1 MSFHS
6 VPELIAELKSGKMV
20 IIVDDEN
27 RENEGDLVLP
37 TDFVNA
43 KAINFMSQQARGLI
57 CVAITQEQTKKLSLS
72 LMVDQERNLSP
83 NKTAFTVSVEAAKN
97 ISTGISAADRAHT
110 IKTVANPSSTSTD
123 IISPGHVFPIC
134 AHKGGVLKRAGH
146 TEASV
151 DLCRLAELNPSAVI
165 CEIINPDGNMAR
177 VPDLKIFSQTHNI
190 KIGSIEDLIRYRL
203 MHDSF
208 VEEKIQAPFISD
220 ICEGFKVSVFH
231 DTINDREHLAF
242 FKGNIADQQP
252 VLTRVHSACITGD
265 LFGGQLTRSGWYLR
279 QSLKKIDKAGRGVLV
294 YLRLENQNG
303 LLKRIKPYLN
313 QEQDTDKFKSGVD
326 TGMGAGT
333 DEKDYGVG
341 AQILRALGVSKIRL
355 ISNSSHKRAGL
366 KGYGLEIVETV
377 PLKEK

>member
-6 VPELIAELKSGKMV
+6 VPELIAELKSSKMV

-57 CVAITQEQTKKLSLS
+57 CVAITQEQVKKLSLP

-97 ISTGISAADRAHT
+97 ISTGISASDRAHT
-110 IKTVANPSSTSTD
+110 IKTVANPSSTSAD

-151 DLCRLAELNPSAVI
+151 DLCRLAELNPAAVI
-165 CEIINPDGNMAR
+165 CEIINPDGSMAR

-208 VEEKIQAPFISD
+208 VEEKNPGSFYI
-220 ICEGFKVSVFH
+220 
-231 DTINDREHLAF
+231 
-242 FKGNIADQQP
+242 
-252 VLTRVHSACITGD
+252 
-265 LFGGQLTRSGWYLR
+265 
-279 QSLKKIDKAGRGVLV
+279 
-294 YLRLENQNG
+294 
-303 LLKRIKPYLN
+303 
-313 QEQDTDKFKSGVD
+313 
-326 TGMGAGT
+326 
-333 DEKDYGVG
+333 
-341 AQILRALGVSKIRL
+341 
-355 ISNSSHKRAGL
+355 
-366 KGYGLEIVETV
+366 
-377 PLKEK
+377 